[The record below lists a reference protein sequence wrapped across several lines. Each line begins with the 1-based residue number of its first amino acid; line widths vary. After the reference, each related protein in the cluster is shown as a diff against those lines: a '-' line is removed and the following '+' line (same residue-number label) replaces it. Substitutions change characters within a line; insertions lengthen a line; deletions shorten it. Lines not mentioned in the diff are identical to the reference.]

1 MKKNMNIVPD
11 GLGDF
16 LFIIDKRGVSSTV
29 IENVTQTKW
38 PALGQA
44 DSEVATLRINE
55 NIVLFTNGS
64 VAKFQSGDS
73 YIAGLFDLINS
84 EDNTPSNENSLI
96 SSILQTELDKRKYSP
111 VDIDGRF
118 AYLVWNNVENI
129 LSIVTDLFHSF
140 PLYYSKTE
148 YGILVAT
155 DARLITGSKLLK
167 AEVDP
172 HALYHYLNFAYVP
185 TPFSIYKEMNKVP
198 TASIVSYKQGTIDIS
213 RYWTPTYAENSRL
226 NEQDAAKALKDKIIG
241 AVSKQGNPNTED
253 WGTFLSGG
261 TDSSTVS
268 GILAKQNKTRALKT
282 FSIGFHEEGYDELE
296 YAQLAVDRFNAEG
309 KNLRGSAQ
317 DTLDSIFD
325 LVNSFDEPFGN
336 ASAIPTYYCAKLA
349 KEHGVN
355 NLIAGDGGD
364 EIFGG
369 NERYAK
375 DTIFSQYYHLPSPVK
390 NVFSHVGSF
399 AGKFDSRFFNRVS
412 NFVNRASLPN
422 PERFYL
428 DDSFASDFFED
439 FLTESY
445 RESIDRQESLEFLKT
460 IYSDCNASSELHKL
474 MYIDLKMAI
483 SENDLTK
490 VNRGAK
496 SAGVIVRYP
505 YLDKNLVEFT
515 GNLPAKYKVK
525 GLQKRYLFK
534 KAVSE
539 ILPIEISKK
548 TKQGFGLPVSI
559 WLREHKGFKELLN
572 DTLLSPRCLERG
584 YFEKKFIENL
594 IARHQKGTWDYPQ
607 ELWQLLMLEL
617 WHRENVDNVN

>member
-1 MKKNMNIVPD
+1 MKNNNIVPD

-16 LFIIDKRGVSSTV
+16 LFVIDKRGVSPTV
-29 IENVTQTKW
+29 IENVIQTKW

-44 DSEVATLRINE
+44 VTEVNTLRINE

-73 YIAGLFDLINS
+73 YVAGLFDLITS
-84 EDNTPSNENSLI
+84 EDNASSDEKSLL
-96 SSILQTELDKRKYSP
+96 SSILQTELDNRNYSP

-118 AYLVWNNVENI
+118 AYLVWNHVEKK
-129 LSIVTDLFHSF
+129 LSFVTDLFHTF

-155 DARLITGSKLLK
+155 DARLMTGSKLLK
-167 AEVDP
+167 AEVDLK
-172 HALYHYLNFAYVP
+172 ALYHYLNFAYVP
-185 TPFSIYKEMNKVP
+185 TPFSIYKGMSKVP
-198 TASIVSYKQGTIDIS
+198 TASVVSYKQGAIDIE
-213 RYWTPTYAENSRL
+213 RYWTPAYAENSTL
-226 NEQDAAKALKDKIIG
+226 NEQDAANALKDKIIA
-241 AVSKQGNPNTED
+241 AVSKQGNPNTDD

-268 GILAKQNKTRALKT
+268 GILANKDKSRALKT
-282 FSIGFHEEGYDELE
+282 FSIGFHEKGYDELE

-309 KNLRGSAQ
+309 KNLRVSAQ
-317 DTLDSIFD
+317 DTLDSLFD
-325 LVNSFDEPFGN
+325 LVNSYDEPFGN
-336 ASAIPTYYCAKLA
+336 SSAIPTYYCAKLA

-369 NERYAK
+369 NERYSK
-375 DTIFSQYYHLPSPVK
+375 DKIFSQYYNLPGSVK
-390 NVFSHVGSF
+390 NVFNHVGSF
-399 AGKFDSRFFNRVS
+399 AEKFDSRFFNRVS
-412 NFVNRASLPN
+412 NFINRASLPN

-428 DDSFASDFFED
+428 DDSFASDFFEE

-445 RESIDRQESLEFLKT
+445 RESIDRQESLDVLKT
-460 IYSDCNASSELHKL
+460 VFSECNASSELHKL

-505 YLDKNLVEFT
+505 YLDKDLVEFA

-534 KAVSE
+534 QAVSE

-572 DTLLSPRCLERG
+572 DILLSPRCIERG
-584 YFEKKFIENL
+584 YFEKTFVEDL
-594 IARHQKGTWDYPQ
+594 IVRHQKGTWDYPQ
-607 ELWQLLMLEL
+607 ELWQLLVLEL
-617 WHRENVDNVN
+617 WHRENVDNVG